1 MTGVPQLYLRRC
13 NGLPVDG
20 ITITRATV
28 ESVLQL
34 LSTSSAVPVGDLD
47 TGLTITIAATR
58 APGAEPAA
66 ARQRVFTFEPLPV
79 GQHRAS
85 GSGA

>member
-1 MTGVPQLYLRRC
+1 MTDVPQLYLRRC
-13 NGLPVDG
+13 NGLPING

-28 ESVLQL
+28 ESVIQL
-34 LSTSSAVPVGDLD
+34 LSTSSAKPVGDLD

-66 ARQRVFTFEPLPV
+66 SRPRVFTFEPLPT
-79 GQHRAS
+79 GQHRAV
-85 GSGA
+85 GSSK